1 VQISELAERS
11 GIPVATLKYYIR
23 EGMLP
28 RGAAKSATRAEYGEE
43 HLARLRLIAALAEVR
58 GLPLAR
64 VREIFSLIDEPAGS
78 PIDIL
83 GRAVG
88 ALPPYVR
95 EADDYPR
102 ARAVIETLGYTYDA
116 RFAAVAQL
124 ESAIGAVQDA
134 GLEWDEN
141 IARRYGD
148 AMTAVAA
155 AEVAPVGE
163 MPVEQAIAYAIL
175 GTALFE
181 PVMLALRRLAH
192 QHLLVSGAV
201 AAPAPSDEP

>member
-1 VQISELAERS
+1 
-11 GIPVATLKYYIR
+11 
-23 EGMLP
+23 
-28 RGAAKSATRAEYGEE
+28 
-43 HLARLRLIAALAEVR
+43 
-58 GLPLAR
+58 
-64 VREIFSLIDEPAGS
+64 VREILSLIDEPAGS

-134 GLEWDEN
+134 GLDWDEN